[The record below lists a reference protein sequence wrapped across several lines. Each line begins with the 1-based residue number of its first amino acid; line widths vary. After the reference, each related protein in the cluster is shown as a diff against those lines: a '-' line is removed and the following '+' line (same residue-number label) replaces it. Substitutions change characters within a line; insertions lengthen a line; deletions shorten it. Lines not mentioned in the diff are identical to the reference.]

1 MNCNRNKVMEKINKK
16 ELKQLF
22 NKIRENKEIYLY
34 LKYNSYLYKRILRNE
49 ISLKELDTLKRNE
62 FKQTTSDFSIDEIL
76 ELLEE
81 EERKSLKR
89 TYVDV
94 TDNGDGTKTVA
105 LKADAYDKLK
115 IENVAVTTID
125 YTGDINTDG
134 KVNIADA
141 NAVYQMVLSG
151 GAYYSEEQ
159 LNDYE
164 RLKADM
170 SKDNAEAH
178 GSIADVNAIITII
191 NDAAN
196 TTTNP

>member
-1 MNCNRNKVMEKINKK
+1 M
-16 ELKQLF
+16 
-22 NKIRENKEIYLY
+22 
-34 LKYNSYLYKRILRNE
+34 
-49 ISLKELDTLKRNE
+49 
-62 FKQTTSDFSIDEIL
+62 
-76 ELLEE
+76 
-81 EERKSLKR
+81 
-89 TYVDV
+89 
-94 TDNGDGTKTVA
+94 
-105 LKADAYDKLK
+105 KADAYDKLK